1 MWLPKDNIVGR
12 EISSAAFNFVSLP
25 FFRGNVNIGS
35 HSSEHS
41 LEPAKGNSSFFVDG
55 DYVGFSEGATS
66 AGYNYL
72 DPNFLPSAR

>member
-1 MWLPKDNIVGR
+1 MWLPKGNIVGR
-12 EISSAAFNFVSLP
+12 EISPVAFNFFFPS
-25 FFRGNVNIGS
+25 FRGNVNIGS